1 MRLSS
6 ATAAAHSTLAVN
18 RCCTEQSRVPS
29 PRSPRTARTPPLL
42 TQSLFHRSA
51 RPWLFA
57 SHPPASVM
65 SLLLDEQEDMYAAEG
80 LGGYAAQTAAADFGL
95 ALTSHASVDYLS
107 DAHMQQ
113 AESFSDESHTL
124 FSKHT
129 FAIKNEVEEE
139 AQLRSSAAQM
149 LDPFGFEPASPVL
162 PHAHEAGDAM
172 DEPQLFKHEH
182 SVLSEFDAV
191 PAAAAATSGSFLLAP
206 AMGISNAHVPM
217 RQNAT
222 PQPPVPMMAVPR
234 RGAEIKIKNEI
245 QVKHEPVSPT
255 VSYITSPQSRLS
267 SPMPALVSSPS
278 IGDAALSPVL
288 IGGVRSGS
296 SAGESGSAG
305 SGGSGS
311 NSAAHSCA
319 SASDSESDVAFD
331 EPVMASGSKPK
342 KAAAASSKSNS
353 NKGKAGRK
361 RKSKAGSGNS
371 SGAEQAGAADGS
383 VGDEMD
389 DAAGA
394 AATEGAPGETNKR
407 QQRLQRNRA
416 SAQLSR
422 ERKKQYMRLLE
433 KQLKELAELN
443 EGLSVQIRAL
453 TSENTALKT
462 RLSALNMRERV
473 QARYPKAAAAHTSA
487 SQASTASMQSSPM
500 HAPSASP
507 SGSSET
513 DALSNPA
520 SPRSVEGD
528 VPRNAKRVKVEA
540 YSPPHA
546 AASANSAGGGRPAG
560 AFSARA
566 GLLLF
571 TLVCSVGL
579 LYNFASVD
587 VAPLAK
593 PFDLG
598 GSGGAASSI
607 AAANVVLARGLGSPA
622 PSPSRATV
630 TLMSEGGG
638 GGDEDVVVHRSHS
651 SLTSTQP
658 ARGRVLASVSEDSD
672 SANTD
677 AFALVPLANS
687 APMEIIDEGDSKALD
702 VYTRSSASSVS
713 VVGGDED
720 SKLSTSSSTHLGA
733 AASSADVQLLRRLLL
748 STGTNSSSAASEGT
762 NFMFC
767 PQSLSISR
775 DTWTGLLHKHGVVGG
790 NYSTSG
796 TPSELVGEEKQI
808 ALFDSNDS
816 GAGAASSS
824 TATKRSRSGK
834 KKGTVARLRKAI
846 GLPQLPAPG
855 SDTAAHKIDAID
867 SARAAASS
875 LLLSDLSALP
885 AVQSGLQVGD
895 KLLLWVPLQ
904 LSSNSGRPNGT
915 TVVDEGDQPKQG
927 LVEIAC
933 HIAHV
938 RPIVLS

>member
-1 MRLSS
+1 
-6 ATAAAHSTLAVN
+6 
-18 RCCTEQSRVPS
+18 
-29 PRSPRTARTPPLL
+29 
-42 TQSLFHRSA
+42 
-51 RPWLFA
+51 
-57 SHPPASVM
+57 
-65 SLLLDEQEDMYAAEG
+65 MYGAEG
-80 LGGYAAQTAAADFGL
+80 LGGYGAVTAASDFGL
-95 ALTSHASVDYLS
+95 ALTSHQHAEVDYL

-113 AESFSDESHTL
+113 VEAHTGTDDSHSL
-124 FSKHT
+124 FSKHP
-129 FAIKNEVEEE
+129 FATKNEAEEE
-139 AQLRSSAAQM
+139 ARMRSATAQM
-149 LDPFGFEPASPVL
+149 LDPFGFDPASPVMQH
-162 PHAHEAGDAM
+162 HAQQETDAM
-172 DEPQLFKHEH
+172 NEPQLFKHEH

-191 PAAAAATSGSFLLAP
+191 PSSEAAAASGSFLLAP
-206 AMGISNAHVPM
+206 IGISNAHVPM

-222 PQPPVPMMAVPR
+222 PQPPVPMMMAVPR
-234 RGAEIKIKNEI
+234 RGAEIKIKHEI
-245 QVKHEPVSPT
+245 LQVKQEPVSPT
-255 VSYITSPQSRLS
+255 ASYITSPQSRLS
-267 SPMPALVSSPS
+267 SPMPALSSPS
-278 IGDAALSPVL
+278 MGDAALSPVL
-288 IGGVRSGS
+288 LGGVRSGS

-319 SASDSESDVAFD
+319 SASDSESDAAFD
-331 EPVMASGSKPK
+331 EPEPVVASGSKPK
-342 KAAAASSKSNS
+342 KAAASSKSNS

-371 SGAEQAGAADGS
+371 SGAEQTGTAEGS

-394 AATEGAPGETNKR
+394 PLAEGAPGETNKR

-433 KQLKELAELN
+433 KQLKELADLN

-462 RLSALNMRERV
+462 RLSALSMRERV
-473 QARYPKAAAAHTSA
+473 QARYPKMPAVHTSSA
-487 SQASTASMQSSPM
+487 SSSSQASTSSLQSSPM
-500 HAPSASP
+500 HAPAASP
-507 SGSSET
+507 SGASDA

-546 AASANSAGGGRPAG
+546 ASAGGRPAG

-587 VAPLAK
+587 VAPAAK
-593 PFDLG
+593 PFDLSA
-598 GSGGAASSI
+598 SGA
-607 AAANVVLARGLGSPA
+607 AAANVILARSLGGPAPA
-622 PSPSRATV
+622 PSRASV
-630 TLMSEGGG
+630 TLMSEGGGG
-638 GGDEDVVVHRSHS
+638 GGDEDVVVHRSHA
-651 SLTSTQP
+651 SLTATQP
-658 ARGRVLASVSEDSD
+658 ARGRVLASVSDDSE
-672 SANTD
+672 SNNSD

-687 APMEIIDEGDSKALD
+687 AASSVVAPMEIIDEGDSKALD
-702 VYTRSSASSVS
+702 VYTRSSASSSVS
-713 VVGGDED
+713 VVGGDDD
-720 SKLSTSSSTHLGA
+720 SKLAASSATHLGA
-733 AASSADVQLLRRLLL
+733 ATASADVQLLRRLLL
-748 STGTNSSSAASEGT
+748 SAGTNSSSAASEGT

-775 DTWTGLLHKHGVVGG
+775 DTWNGLLHKHNIVGQ
-790 NYSTSG
+790 NYTG
-796 TPSELVGEEKQI
+796 TPSELGDEKQV
-808 ALFDSNDS
+808 ALFETEES
-816 GAGAASSS
+816 GAGASSASS
-824 TATKRSRSGK
+824 TKRSRSGK

-855 SDTAAHKIDAID
+855 SEGSAHKIDAVD

-904 LSSNSGRPNGT
+904 LSSSHSGRPNST
-915 TVVDEGDQPKQG
+915 TAVDESEQPKQG

-938 RPIVLS
+938 RPIVLL